1 VQAEGRAT
9 ALAEGL
15 VWLDRDSDPWQDLG
29 GGCAVEL
36 RILHGHRTAG
46 EPLSLLSVR
55 FIGRQRSLFG
65 DGALVRYIGGTLIVE
80 RTPK

>member
-15 VWLDRDSDPWQDLG
+15 VWLDLDANPWQDVG
-29 GGCAVEL
+29 GSCAVEL
-36 RILHGHRTAG
+36 RILRGHGTAG

-55 FIGRQRSLFG
+55 FIGGQRSLFG
-65 DGALVRYIGGTLIVE
+65 DGALVRYLGGTLIVE